1 MEAMLTSSELAEALR
16 TVDVKKLAAVTGLAE
31 KTIYRLRN
39 QAHSPTLATV
49 EKLLIGIKALKSGK
63 PCAIKASKPK
73 QEA

>member
-1 MEAMLTSSELAEALR
+1 MLTSSELAEALR

-49 EKLLIGIKALKSGK
+49 EKLLAGIKALRRAAPSGR
-63 PCAIKASKPK
+63 PDK